1 MKKEIFADFMI
12 DKIRNIL
19 LLSVLL
25 FNTAN
30 VSYADG
36 HQKDIQA
43 VFLYNLVNYI
53 FWPNDKNNNVHN
65 ICLVNDPSMENYL
78 LQIQK
83 RAKER
88 GSIINVYNV
97 NGVPDE
103 YLKNKICHIL
113 FFSENAAKTSLSR
126 LAGLHAKNVL
136 TVSAA
141 KNFSRNGSVEF
152 AFLDGRL
159 KLILNTKKLK
169 ESGLSASSKLLRLA
183 KVVSN

>member
-1 MKKEIFADFMI
+1 MI

-159 KLILNTKKLK
+159 KLILNTKKKITAIAQK
-169 ESGLSASSKLLRLA
+169 ESKALLIQ
-183 KVVSN
+183 KKTC